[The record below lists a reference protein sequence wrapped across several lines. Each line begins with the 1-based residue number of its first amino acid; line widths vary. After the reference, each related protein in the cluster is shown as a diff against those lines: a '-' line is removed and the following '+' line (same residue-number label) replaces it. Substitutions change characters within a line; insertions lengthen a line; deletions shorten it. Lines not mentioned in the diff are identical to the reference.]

1 MRKSFVTRI
10 TFIILAAALIA
21 FDVRTIARAQ
31 EVAAAVVAAQSSPV
45 VVQAATAEKAN
56 ALPLFTDASTNKFHI
71 DDASFHHA
79 QSGGGSGTAGG
90 GLNNSPAVALTAG
103 EKFHYGWR
111 QAFYTPGTYIAPAI
125 SAGYRRF
132 QEADAP
138 SKTGSD
144 KFADYLSDYARL
156 FGTLSTTEI
165 FGSGIYPILFK
176 QNPKYISLKET
187 SQGSAS
193 GSARFLYAIGR
204 TFVTNGDNGKRQP
217 NYSRFAGDFTG
228 AAIANVWERNTPSKR
243 DRFGSPTEINR
254 RRGVAPTFSRFGF
267 ALGFDALSNVLEEF
281 FGFGR

>member
-1 MRKSFVTRI
+1 MRKSFATRI
-10 TFIILAAALIA
+10 TFIVLAAALIA
-21 FDVRTIARAQ
+21 FDARTISRAQ
-31 EVAAAVVAAQSSPV
+31 ETAAAVTAQSLPAT
-45 VVQAATAEKAN
+45 VQTAAVEKAN
-56 ALPLFTDASTNKFHI
+56 APLFTDVSTNKFQI
-71 DDASFHHA
+71 ANASFRHA
-79 QSGGGSGTAGG
+79 QSSGSGSQTAGG
-90 GLNNSPAVALTAG
+90 GLNNTPAVALTAG
-103 EKFHYGWR
+103 EKFHYGLR
-111 QAFYTPGTYIAPAI
+111 QAFYTPGAYIAPAI
-125 SAGYRRF
+125 GAGYRRF

-176 QNPKYISLKET
+176 QNPKYITLKET

-193 GSARFLYAIGR
+193 RRARFLYAIGR

-217 NYSRFAGDFTG
+217 NYSRFAGDLTG
-228 AAIANVWERNTPSKR
+228 AAIANVWERNTLSKR

-254 RRGVAPTFSRFGF
+254 RRGVAPTFSRFGL

-281 FGFGR
+281 FSFGR

>member
-1 MRKSFVTRI
+1 MFALSLARKSSSSSSSTEFACGCSGSDSGKGECPTAFTR
-10 TFIILAAALIA
+10 
-21 FDVRTIARAQ
+21 
-31 EVAAAVVAAQSSPV
+31 
-45 VVQAATAEKAN
+45 
-56 ALPLFTDASTNKFHI
+56 ASTNKFHI

-103 EKFHYGWR
+103 ESFITDGGKR
-111 QAFYTPGTYIAPAI
+111 SIRRAYIAPAI

-193 GSARFLYAIGR
+193 RRARFLYAIGR

-217 NYSRFAGDFTG
+217 NYSRFAGDLTG

-243 DRFGSPTEINR
+243 DRFGSRQKSTGGAESLQPLAGSVSHSVSTR
-254 RRGVAPTFSRFGF
+254 
-267 ALGFDALSNVLEEF
+267 SNVLEEF

>member
-1 MRKSFVTRI
+1 MRKSFATRI
-10 TFIILAAALIA
+10 AFIILAGALIA
-21 FDVRTIARAQ
+21 FDVRTAARAQ
-31 EVAAAVVAAQSSPV
+31 EASAVAAQNSPAA
-45 VVQAATAEKAN
+45 VQTAMAEKAN
-56 ALPLFTDASTNKFHI
+56 ALPLFTRASTNKFQI
-71 DDASFHHA
+71 DNPSFRHA
-79 QSGGGSGTAGG
+79 QSGG
-90 GLNNSPAVALTAG
+90 LNNTPAVALTAG
-103 EKFHYGWR
+103 EKFHYGLR
-111 QAFYTPGTYIAPAI
+111 QAFYTPGAYIAPAI
-125 SAGYRRF
+125 GAGYRRF

-138 SKTGSD
+138 AKTGGD

-193 GSARFLYAIGR
+193 GRARFLYAIGR

-254 RRGVAPTFSRFGF
+254 RRGVAPTFSRFGL

>member
-1 MRKSFVTRI
+1 MRKSFATRI
-10 TFIILAAALIA
+10 TLIVFASALIA
-21 FDVRTIARAQ
+21 FDARATAHAQ
-31 EVAAAVVAAQSSPV
+31 ELVVTAQSSPTG
-45 VVQAATAEKAN
+45 VQTAMAEKAN
-56 ALPLFTDASTNKFHI
+56 ASPLFTDVSTNKFQTNNALI
-71 DDASFHHA
+71 RHA
-79 QSGGGSGTAGG
+79 QNSGGSSQSAGG
-90 GLNNSPAVALTAG
+90 GLNNASAVALTAG
-103 EKFHYGWR
+103 EKFHYGLR
-111 QAFYTPGTYIAPAI
+111 QAFYTPGAYIAPAI

-132 QEADAP
+132 QEADLP
-138 SKTGSD
+138 SKTGGD
-144 KFADYLSDYARL
+144 KFADYLSDYARV

-193 GSARFLYAIGR
+193 GRARFLYAIGR

-228 AAIANVWERNTPSKR
+228 AAIANIWERNTPSER
-243 DRFGSPTEINR
+243 DRFGNPTDINR
-254 RRGVAPTFSRFGF
+254 RRGISPTFSRFGL

>member
-1 MRKSFVTRI
+1 MRKSFATRI
-10 TFIILAAALIA
+10 TLIVLAAALIA

-31 EVAAAVVAAQSSPV
+31 ETAATAAGKSSPA
-45 VVQAATAEKAN
+45 VVQAATAEKAY
-56 ALPLFTDASTNKFHI
+56 ALPFFTRASTNKFQI
-71 DDASFHHA
+71 ANASFHHA

-90 GLNNSPAVALTAG
+90 GLNNSTAVALTAG
-103 EKFHYGWR
+103 EKFHYGLR
-111 QAFYTPGTYIAPAI
+111 QAFYTPGAYIAPALG
-125 SAGYRRF
+125 AGYRRF
-132 QEADAP
+132 QEANAP
-138 SKTGSD
+138 AKTGRD
-144 KFADYLSDYARL
+144 KFGDYLSDYARV

-193 GSARFLYAIGR
+193 GRARFLYALGR

-228 AAIANVWERNTPSKR
+228 AAIANIWERNTPSKR
-243 DRFGSPTEINR
+243 DRFGNPTDINR
-254 RRGVAPTFSRFGF
+254 RRGISPTFSRFGL

>member
-1 MRKSFVTRI
+1 MRKSFATRI
-10 TFIILAAALIA
+10 AFIILAGALIA
-21 FDVRTIARAQ
+21 FDVRTAARAQ
-31 EVAAAVVAAQSSPV
+31 EASAVAAQNSPAA
-45 VVQAATAEKAN
+45 VQTAMAEKAN
-56 ALPLFTDASTNKFHI
+56 ALPLFTRASTNKFHI
-71 DDASFHHA
+71 DNPSFRHA
-79 QSGGGSGTAGG
+79 QSGGG
-90 GLNNSPAVALTAG
+90 LNNTSAVALTAG
-103 EKFHYGWR
+103 EKLHYGLR
-111 QAFYTPGTYIAPAI
+111 QAFYTPGAYIAPAI
-125 SAGYRRF
+125 GAGYRRF

-193 GSARFLYAIGR
+193 GRARFLYAIGR

-254 RRGVAPTFSRFGF
+254 RRGVAPTFSRFGL